1 MKLNLKQ
8 IRKTVIVGIASVALV
23 APLTLN
29 SFQTVNAKVRQPRTT
44 FIKRESRSQQI
55 QNLKNQINR
64 LQKRLNYLE
73 KLPTNHQHRKAIKK
87 NRQSKA
93 FKQGEKDAIN
103 DQINR
108 SMKKNRQYKAGY
120 IHTNYENGIKLGRSK
135 IQALKAARYSFKI
148 GPMTP
153 NFKGKRNP
161 IEKQGIKQV
170 WQKGIPNAI
179 TGNWSNRKSGN
190 NRVNFV
196 ATKRNGG
203 GVALDTNSTSNGI
216 SINPRYS
223 LVGHRAYAVKQ
234 GNGMT
239 YLVKKVNPHKIIMV
253 PKLAGSQFHI
263 KSEAFYK

>member
-8 IRKTVIVGIASVALV
+8 IRKTAIAGVASAALV
-23 APLTLN
+23 APLTLG
-29 SFQTVNAKVRQPRTT
+29 SFQSANAKAHHPRTT
-44 FIKRESRSQQI
+44 FIKKENRSQQI
-55 QNLKNQINR
+55 QNLKNQINH

-73 KLPTNHQHRKAIKK
+73 KLPKNHQHRKAIKK

-103 DQINR
+103 DRINR

-120 IHTNYENGIKLGRSK
+120 IYANYENGIKLGRSK
-135 IQALKAARYSFKI
+135 IKALKAARYSFKI

-153 NFKGKRNP
+153 NFKGKRSP
-161 IEKQGIKQV
+161 IEKQGIKQI
-170 WQKGIPNAI
+170 WRKGIPSAI
-179 TGNWSNRKSGN
+179 IGNWSNRKSGN
-190 NRVNFV
+190 HRVNFV

-203 GVALDTNSTSNGI
+203 EVSLDTKFTSNGI

-223 LVGHRAYAVKQ
+223 LIGHHTYTVKQ

-239 YLVKKVNPHKIIMV
+239 YLVKKVNHHKIIV
-253 PKLAGSQFHI
+253 SSKLAGSRNYI
-263 KSEAFYK
+263 KPEIFYK